1 MTSVIYEIRNEV
13 DKQAC
18 EATWDNINGDVDIRI
33 DKTMSQIGWVKSQIQ
48 SWIKENE
55 ISYI

>member
-55 ISYI
+55 IS

>member
-1 MTSVIYEIRNEV
+1 MKSVIYEIRNEV

-18 EATWDNINGDVDIRI
+18 EATWDNINGDIDIRI
-33 DKTMSQIGWVKSQIQ
+33 DNIMSQIGWVKSQIQ

-55 ISYI
+55 IS